1 MLKILELAAE
11 RLKQVKPKKIFFLC
25 TDNTQFLAAAFPAGL
40 FCLSAALHASNV
52 NEFSVR
58 EYETAAQEPKI
69 LLLALQTRSKTP
81 TSFQL
86 DLISASSEEK
96 KNNQKTSPVLSHWRG
111 FGAHETSVK
120 CGGGTTRRFHTDHD
134 SGIYKT
140 APTLRFYIPFSNTL
154 SLTEWFANSKRNTLE
169 RKKFLGIIQ
178 SNGKN
183 TLGLLSC
190 SKDKTQYQATTNFHL
205 RSLC

>member
-86 DLISASSEEK
+86 DLISAISEGK
-96 KNNQKTSPVLSHWRG
+96 KKPKKPPH
-111 FGAHETSVK
+111 SV
-120 CGGGTTRRFHTDHD
+120 
-134 SGIYKT
+134 
-140 APTLRFYIPFSNTL
+140 
-154 SLTEWFANSKRNTLE
+154 TLE
-169 RKKFLGIIQ
+169 GFWSSRNVCEMWRWNHKTFSHGPRFRDLQNGPNPEILYSFLKHTQLDRVVCKFQKEHLGKEEIFGNYTVQWQEYAWSVI
-178 SNGKN
+178 
-183 TLGLLSC
+183 LLQRQNPVS
-190 SKDKTQYQATTNFHL
+190 SYH
-205 RSLC
+205 